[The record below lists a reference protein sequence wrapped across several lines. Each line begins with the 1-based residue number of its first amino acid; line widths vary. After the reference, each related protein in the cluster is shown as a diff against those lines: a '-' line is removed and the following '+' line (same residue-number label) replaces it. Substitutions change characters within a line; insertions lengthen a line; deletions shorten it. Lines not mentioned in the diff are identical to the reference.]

1 SGQEMNLQRGD
12 IVLVNFDPVL
22 KSEATATQPAILIT
36 NDKANE
42 LSPTL
47 VVVPV
52 TNNVTRLYPFEVLLE
67 RSRSGLEYDSKVQV
81 QYIRHVSRERL
92 GRSLSHTPKDVM
104 KEIDERIREHLAL

>member
-1 SGQEMNLQRGD
+1 MNLQRGD

-47 VVVPV
+47 
-52 TNNVTRLYPFEVLLE
+52 
-67 RSRSGLEYDSKVQV
+67 
-81 QYIRHVSRERL
+81 
-92 GRSLSHTPKDVM
+92 
-104 KEIDERIREHLAL
+104 